1 MSINRGSDKEVVVYM
16 CVHVVEYYSARKQN
30 EIRSFVDMWMD
41 LEAGIQSEVRKKKTI
56 ILY

>member
-1 MSINRGSDKEVVVYM
+1 M
-16 CVHVVEYYSARKQN
+16 CMCSGVLLSQKAEWDQVILE
-30 EIRSFVDMWMD
+30 MWMD